1 MQARTDVVKRMVEVM
16 IFSMKQRCLWFA
28 ALLALIALPVQA
40 QFGSDSPDGD
50 KKFDASAL
58 QQLADRGNADAQFEL
73 GVRYLGGEGF
83 AKDEKKAAEWLQK
96 SADQHNLA
104 AMNALGTLHEEGVG
118 VAKDEKKAFEWYE
131 KAAKYGFPLA
141 QQNVAECYESGKG
154 VDKNPEESLK
164 WLERAAH
171 QEFAPSQ
178 ALYAWKLE
186 KGSGVEKNT
195 PEAAKWYLKAAQNGL
210 IRAMTHLA
218 YMYYTGTGVPLDYRR
233 AEAWY
238 RRAARSEDPW
248 ARNDLAWF
256 LSVCPDET
264 FHDGATAVEFARSA
278 VDKMQKQDYQ
288 VVDTL
293 AAALARDGKY
303 GEAVQLQTKALVMF
317 SEDKEKEYTDEDRSK
332 LEKEL
337 AERLTKYKGQSAWT
351 EKNPKPESGVKP
363 LVEDRI
369 LQEEIV
375 PRRKPKSPPKR
386 GDDEDH
392 RKPVV

>member
-1 MQARTDVVKRMVEVM
+1 MFSRMKPFRHW
-16 IFSMKQRCLWFA
+16 ILA
-28 ALLALIALPVQA
+28 ALALVALPLFSQNA
-40 QFGSDSPDGD
+40 SGDQGDGVD
-50 KKFDASAL
+50 IAAL

-73 GVRYLGGEGF
+73 GIRFLGGEGIG
-83 AKDEKKAAEWLQK
+83 KDDKKAAEWLQK
-96 SADQHNLA
+96 AADQHNLA
-104 AMNALGTLHEEGVG
+104 AMNALGTLHEEGIG
-118 VAKDEKKAFEWYE
+118 FAKDEKKAFEWYE

-141 QQNVAECYESGKG
+141 QQNLAECYDAGKG
-154 VDKNPEESLK
+154 VSKDTMEAMK

-171 QEFAPSQ
+171 QDFAPSQ
-178 ALYAWKLE
+178 AAYAWKLE
-186 KGSGVEKNT
+186 KGSGIEKNT
-195 PEAAKWYLKAAQNGL
+195 QAAAGWYLKAAQNGL

-218 YMYYTGTGVPLDYRR
+218 YLYYTGTGVPLDYRR

-256 LSVCPDET
+256 LSVCPDDS
-264 FHDGATAVEFARSA
+264 FHDGSTAVEYAQSA
-278 VDKMQKQDYQ
+278 LEKMTKQDYQ

-293 AAALARDGKY
+293 AAALARAGKY

-317 SEDKEKEYTDEDRSK
+317 SEDKEKEYTPEERAK

-337 AERLTKYKGQSAWT
+337 GERLTGYKDQNPFT
-351 EKNPKPESGVKP
+351 EKDPKPEAGAKP

-375 PRRKPKSPPKR
+375 PRKKPKTTPKT
-386 GDDEDH
+386 DDGEDR